1 MKNFLGWIRWAS
13 PWVALGLAAAL
24 VAVYLRPEL
33 LQDPGAGTGAGAP
46 ETAQAPPSAAPAAAG
61 ETGQADRV
69 GSGSEL

>member
-24 VAVYLRPEL
+24 VAVYLRPDL

-46 ETAQAPPSAAPAAAG
+46 EPALSPSSAAPTAVA
-61 ETGQADRV
+61 ETA
-69 GSGSEL
+69 